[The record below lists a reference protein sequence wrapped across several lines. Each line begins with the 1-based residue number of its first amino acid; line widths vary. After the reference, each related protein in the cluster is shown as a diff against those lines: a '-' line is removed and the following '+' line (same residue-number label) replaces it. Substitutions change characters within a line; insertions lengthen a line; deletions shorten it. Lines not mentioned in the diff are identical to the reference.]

1 MSVSRASAVWQGGLK
16 DGKGTITGASGAF
29 SEMAYDFRKRF
40 EGEPGTNP
48 EELIAAAHASCFAMA
63 LSGEIN
69 KAGLSPE
76 RLDSRAEVTLDRTD
90 KGPTVTKIKLFV
102 EARVPGMNAD
112 AFLKAA
118 DTAKANC
125 PISRLL
131 GAAAEIGL
139 DAKLL

>member
-16 DGKGTITGASGAF
+16 DGNGTITTGSGVL
-29 SEMAYDFRKRF
+29 SGIAYDFGKRF
-40 EGEPGTNP
+40 EGQPGTNP
-48 EELIAAAHASCFAMA
+48 EELIAAAHAGCFAMA

-69 KAGLSPE
+69 KAGHSAE
-76 RLDSRAEVTLDRTD
+76 RLDSRAEVVLERTD
-90 KGPTVTKIKLFV
+90 KGPTVTAIRLHVDGK
-102 EARVPGMNAD
+102 VPGMSAD

-118 DTAKANC
+118 ETAKANC

-131 GAAAEIGL
+131 AAAEISL